1 MSQLGHYQLGY
12 IETLSRWNQK
22 YIKKLKKVV
31 DEDFYLSY
39 TDKGVR

>member
-1 MSQLGHYQLGY
+1 MKIQAGILINKYPKY
-12 IETLSRWNQK
+12 PK

>member
-1 MSQLGHYQLGY
+1 MQAGIL
-12 IETLSRWNQK
+12 ITK

>member
-1 MSQLGHYQLGY
+1 MKIQAGILINKCPTYP
-12 IETLSRWNQK
+12 K

>member
-1 MSQLGHYQLGY
+1 MKMVDGIWIKL
-12 IETLSRWNQK
+12 K
-22 YIKKLKKVV
+22 KKLKKVV

>member
-1 MSQLGHYQLGY
+1 MKMVDGIWIKL
-12 IETLSRWNQK
+12 IK
-22 YIKKLKKVV
+22 KKKKLKKVV

>member
-1 MSQLGHYQLGY
+1 MKIQAGILINKYP
-12 IETLSRWNQK
+12 K
-22 YIKKLKKVV
+22 YIKKLKKFV

>member
-1 MSQLGHYQLGY
+1 MKMVDGIWIKL
-12 IETLSRWNQK
+12 
-22 YIKKLKKVV
+22 IKKLKKVV

>member
-1 MSQLGHYQLGY
+1 MKIQAGILINKYPKYQK
-12 IETLSRWNQK
+12 IRK